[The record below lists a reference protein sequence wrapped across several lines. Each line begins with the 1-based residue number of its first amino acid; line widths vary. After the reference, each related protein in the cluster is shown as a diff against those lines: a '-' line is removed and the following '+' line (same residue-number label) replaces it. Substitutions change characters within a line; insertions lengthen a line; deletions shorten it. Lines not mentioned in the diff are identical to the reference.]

1 LTLDFRVMLTRR
13 AGVWLV
19 FVLSLSALLGNGF
32 QFYPGAVYDPKI
44 PTLMQVVGHNWAEDL
59 TDYEQLEKYLQA
71 LEKAA
76 PRRIRVVKYG
86 ETWEGR
92 SLYYLVIGSEGNLAR
107 LDAVKAGVRGLA
119 FPQTLSASAAE
130 ELIHTMPAI
139 VWLAYSIHGNET
151 SGMEAAL
158 LTAYHLLAATG
169 DPVADNVGA
178 ETLVIID
185 PIQNPDGRARFL
197 NHYRQTRGRWPDEN
211 RWAGEHLEDWP
222 GGRSNHYLFDMNR
235 DWFALTQPETRA
247 RVKAFLE
254 WFPQVLVDLHEM
266 GSDSSYYFAP
276 PAPPINPQMS
286 KSQTDWHVVFGK
298 NNAAWFDKMNFDY
311 FTREV
316 FDSFYP
322 GYGEGW
328 PMLQGAIGMTYE
340 EAGVRGLVV
349 KRQDDEVLRFCDA
362 VQHHFIASLS
372 TVETAAK
379 NREALLRDF
388 YRVRKAGLEG
398 PKKEEGKGF
407 EPKGF
412 ILDPSGDKVRTAKLA
427 RILMMEGIEVQSA
440 KKALSLDA
448 RDYEKGEL
456 KTRSFP
462 AGAYYVPLGQPARP
476 LVMTLLARET
486 LMDEPF
492 LKEQE
497 RRYQKRLRD
506 QFYDVTAWSLPLLYD
521 VPCYMVQQISADD
534 LTLLRELPSIQ
545 GQILGGK
552 AQLAYLIPWGTN
564 AAVHALSKT
573 LSKGIRVYS
582 SDKSFTQKGKTF
594 PAGSLIIKVKGNPE
608 DLYDELV
615 QIARETGADIYA
627 TNTGWVEEGVN
638 FGSGEVQFVKKP
650 NVALAYN
657 LPTDD
662 SSVGALRFLIEQVYD
677 YPVTIVPTRYIGSA
691 FNLAD
696 FDVLILPDASG
707 FGGGYQG
714 ALGES
719 GAQKLKQWVSAGG
732 TLIAIGEATRW
743 LTEEKVGL
751 LATSREYRDG
761 SDVKGKPSSAAGA
774 KPEGQEAKRKEDK
787 APPASAEKK
796 PFDLEKAIAPEKEL
810 PGRTPGALVRVQL
823 DPEQWLAFGYDAE
836 TFALVG
842 SRNIFTPLK
851 LDKGR
856 NVGLYA
862 KADRL
867 MMSGFS
873 WTDARDQMAEKA
885 YLMDQPL
892 GSGHV
897 VAFAEDPGYRAFCD
911 GLNILLFNAIF
922 LGPAH

>member
-1 LTLDFRVMLTRR
+1 MLTRL

-19 FVLSLSALLGNGF
+19 FVLSLSTLLGNDF
-32 QFYPGAVYDPKI
+32 QFYPGAAYDPKI
-44 PTLMQVVGHNWAEDL
+44 PTLMRVVGHAWAEDL
-59 TDYEQLEKYLQA
+59 TDHEQLERYLQA
-71 LEKAA
+71 LEKAS
-76 PRRIRVVKYG
+76 PRRIRVIKYG

-92 SLYYLVIGSEGNLAR
+92 SLYYLVIGSERNIAR
-107 LDAVKAGVRGLA
+107 LEAVKAGIRNLA
-119 FPQTLSASAAE
+119 YPQTVSPSAAE
-130 ELIHTMPAI
+130 ELIHGLPAI
-139 VWLAYSIHGNET
+139 VWLAYNVHGNET

-169 DPVADNVGA
+169 DSLADRIAA
-178 ETLVIID
+178 ETVVIID
-185 PIQNPDGRARFL
+185 PVQNPDGRARFL
-197 NHYRQTRGRWPDEN
+197 NHYQQTRGRWPDES

-266 GSDSSYYFAP
+266 GAESSYYFAP

-286 KSQTDWHVVFGK
+286 RSQTDWHVVFGK

-328 PMLQGAIGMTYE
+328 PMFQGTVGMTYE
-340 EAGVRGLVV
+340 QAGVRGLVI
-349 KRQDDEVLRFCDA
+349 KREDEEVLRFRDA

-372 TVETAAK
+372 TAETVAK
-379 NREALLRDF
+379 NREALLRSF
-388 YRVRKAGLEG
+388 YEVRKSGLQE
-398 PKKEEGKGF
+398 PKKEDAKGF

-412 ILDPSGDKVRTAKLA
+412 ILDPSRDKVRAAKLA
-427 RILMMEGIEVQSA
+427 RILMMQGIEVQTA
-440 KKALSLDA
+440 KKALSIEAQDG
-448 RDYEKGEL
+448 EKSEL
-456 KTRSFP
+456 KSRDFP
-462 AGAYYVPLGQPARP
+462 PGAYYVPLAQPARP

-486 LMDEPF
+486 PMDEPF

-521 VPCYMVQQISADD
+521 VPCYMVEQISTDVLAP
-534 LTLLRELPSIQ
+534 LREPPSVQ
-545 GQILGGK
+545 GQVQGGK
-552 AQLAYLIPWGTN
+552 ARLAYLIPWGAN
-564 AAVHALSKT
+564 AAVHALSKA
-573 LSKGIRVYS
+573 LSEGVRVYS
-582 SDKSFTQKGKTF
+582 SDKAFSQKGRNF
-594 PAGSLIIKVKGNPE
+594 PAGSLILKVKGNPE
-608 DLYDELV
+608 SLYEQLV
-615 QIARETGADIYA
+615 QIARDTGADIYA
-627 TNTGWVEEGVN
+627 TDTAWVDEGVN

-650 NVALAYN
+650 KVALAYN
-657 LPTDD
+657 VPTDD

-677 YPVTIVPTRYIGSA
+677 YPVTIVPTRYIGA
-691 FNLAD
+691 LNLAD

-719 GAQKLKQWVSAGG
+719 VAQKLKQWISAGG

-761 SDVKGKPSSAAGA
+761 SDVKSKPTA
-774 KPEGQEAKRKEDK
+774 PEAKAEVGASSKPPEEKE
-787 APPASAEKK
+787 APASPEKK
-796 PFDLEKAIAPEKEL
+796 RFDLEKAILPEKEL
-810 PGRTPGALVRVQL
+810 PGRIPGALMRVQL
-823 DPEQWLAFGYDAE
+823 DPEQWLAFGYDTE
-836 TFALVG
+836 TCVLVS

-873 WTDARDQMAEKA
+873 WTDARDQLAEKA

-922 LGPAH
+922 FGPAH